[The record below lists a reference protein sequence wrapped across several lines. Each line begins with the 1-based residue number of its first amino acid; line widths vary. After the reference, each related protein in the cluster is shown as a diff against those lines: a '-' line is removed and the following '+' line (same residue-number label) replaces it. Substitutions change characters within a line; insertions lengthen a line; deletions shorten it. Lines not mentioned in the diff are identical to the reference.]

1 MTVPT
6 PTVHAIFGTLL
17 ISLSKNREL
26 ATTVSIANILT
37 LVRDTRE
44 DPGSLNAM

>member
-6 PTVHAIFGTLL
+6 PTVHAIFGTLV
-17 ISLSKNREL
+17 ISLSKNLEL
-26 ATTVSIANILT
+26 ATTVSMASVFT
-37 LVRDTRE
+37 LVRETKD